1 MKKYLQ
7 YAVKGIAIL
16 VGTLLFVYVAAYTYM
31 AFNKNKIIQQV
42 REQAADKLNGDFQ
55 IGDISLGFLS
65 TFPHISVLLEN
76 VSVKD
81 SLFARHHH
89 PFFEGKK
96 IYLSLSIINIIQ
108 KNNPVNGILVENGQ
122 LYVYTD
128 TSGYTNA
135 YLFSPKKDLKPVTK
149 KPVSKIDIETIRLR
163 NVRLVLNDQKKLKLY
178 DFDAAKFNADIKT
191 TDSVIRFKTKND
203 VLIHSLAF
211 NTANGSF
218 VKEAR
223 FEGNFTMFFNNIQK
237 RLSCN
242 NINVKI
248 KDQPFTISG
257 EFNFTNSPSFS
268 FKAATKNI
276 GYDFAKGLLT
286 EKNAK
291 ALSIVKLEK
300 PIKEVTAEISGP
312 LSGGDPLVNAAWN
325 CKETDVKTAYGN
337 FSNCSFSGTYT
348 NELVAGQPRKDP
360 NSRLHFQNFTGDWE
374 GLTIHSRNIYMDN
387 LEVPMVNADIKTGF
401 DLTRLNN
408 LIGSSTLDLHQGKGE
423 LDITY
428 SGPLA
433 QNTKKNTIL
442 NGKWTFSDG
451 TLMYHPRNIEIK
463 DLNGN
468 IVFKNSDVFVNDFRG
483 NVQGNKIVMNGSG
496 KNLLALMQT
505 NPGKMFID
513 WNIYSPSLNLGSFT
527 SLLKKRTAAVS
538 KKNSTFRIGR
548 NIDEIVSQANF
559 HVNLKTDQLI
569 FKHFAATN
577 VKASLGLMN
586 ENWTLNNVSLNQ
598 GGGSM
603 VISGNLNEKSNQYY
617 DANFKVNVQNADVN
631 RVFYAF
637 NNFGQTGISSENV
650 RGKLT
655 SSAEVRM
662 DVERDLSGTPKNMQG
677 FIDFS
682 LKKGALLH
690 YEPLSNIGQLAF
702 PNRNFNEIY
711 FAELKD
717 RFDIKD
723 REIVIN
729 RMEIESTVLN
739 LFIEGVYS
747 LKGNTDLSVQIPLNN
762 IKKRAGDFKLENK
775 GADAKGGASIYVRG
789 RPGDDGKIKFKLDLF
804 RKFRKKSDREKKE
817 KDNTAGELKN

>member
-7 YAVKGIAIL
+7 YIGKGIAVL
-16 VGTLLFVYVAAYTYM
+16 VGVFLFVYIAAYTYV
-31 AFNKNKIIQQV
+31 ALNKNKIILQIKQ
-42 REQAADKLNGDFQ
+42 QAADKLNGDLL
-55 IGDISLGFLS
+55 IGDISMGFLS
-65 TFPHISVLLEN
+65 TFPHMSVMLEK

-81 SLFARHHH
+81 TLYRQHHH
-89 PFFEGKK
+89 PFFEAEKV
-96 IYLSLSIINIIQ
+96 YVNLSVTSIIQ
-108 KNNPVNGILVENGQ
+108 KNNPVNGVLIEHGQ

-135 YLFSPKKDLKPVTK
+135 YLFSPKKDINAATK
-149 KPVSKIDIETIRLR
+149 IPVSKINIETIRLR
-163 NVRLVLNDQKKLKLY
+163 NVRLILNDQKKLKLY
-178 DFDAAKFNADIKT
+178 DFDVTKFNGDIKT
-191 TDSVIRFKTKND
+191 TDSLIRFKTQND
-203 VLIHSLAF
+203 ILIHSLAF

-218 VKEAR
+218 AKEAR
-223 FEGNFTMFFNNIQK
+223 FEGNFDVFFNKIQK
-237 RLSCN
+237 QLSYN
-242 NINVKI
+242 GINVKI
-248 KDQPFTISG
+248 KNHPFTISG
-257 EFNFTNSPSFS
+257 AFNFTEAPTFS

-276 GYDFAKGLLT
+276 DYNSAKGLLT
-286 EKNAK
+286 ETKAK
-291 ALSIVKLEK
+291 ALSVVKLEK
-300 PIKEVTAEISGP
+300 PINEVVAEISGP
-312 LSGGDPLVNAAWN
+312 LNGGDPLVNARWKCTEN
-325 CKETDVKTAYGN
+325 NVQTANGN
-337 FSNCSFSGTYT
+337 FTNCTFSGTYT
-348 NELVAGQPRKDP
+348 NELVAGRPRKDP

-374 GLTIHSRNIYMDN
+374 GITLHSKNIYMDN
-387 LEVPMVNADIKTGF
+387 LEVPVVNADIKTDF
-401 DLTRLNN
+401 DLTKLNN
-408 LIGSSTLDLHQGKGE
+408 IIGSSALDLHQGKGQ

-428 SGPLA
+428 LGPLG
-433 QNTKKNTIL
+433 QNTKTNTIL

-463 DLNGN
+463 NLNGN

-483 NVQGNKIVMNGSG
+483 NVQGNKITMNGSG

-505 NPGKMFID
+505 NPGKMIID

-527 SLLKKRTAAVS
+527 SLLKKRTATVR

-559 HVNLKTDQLI
+559 HVNLKTDRLI
-569 FKHFAATN
+569 FKRFTATN
-577 VKASLGLMN
+577 VNASLGLIN
-586 ENWTLNNVSLNQ
+586 ENWILNNVSLSQ

-603 VISGNLNEKSNQYY
+603 VISGNLNEKNNQYY

-631 RVFYAF
+631 KVFYAF

-655 SSAEVRM
+655 SSADIKM
-662 DVERDLSGTPKNMQG
+662 DIERDLSGTPKNMQG

-682 LKKGALLH
+682 LKNGALLH
-690 YEPLSNIGQLAF
+690 YESLSNIGKLAF

-717 RFDIKD
+717 HFDIKD

-729 RMEIESTVLN
+729 RMEIESTVLT

-747 LKGNTDLSVQIPLNN
+747 LKGNTDISVQIPLNN
-762 IKKRAGDFKLENK
+762 IKKREEDFKLQNK
-775 GADAKGGASIYVRG
+775 GADAKAGASIYVRG

-804 RKFRKKSDREKKE
+804 RKFRKKGNKE
-817 KDNTAGELKN
+817 KDTKENSKQSQ